1 MCIVREK
8 DYGIPLEDFPVE
20 LKRQVRELLRWK
32 RAEYSRGRPKS
43 GHHREITSKRLEHVI
58 CALYGFTVNI
68 RGESG
73 VNSLAEL
80 IQEQTIGELVEWS
93 INERKVKGQ
102 SLQVNLGTLCAAMH
116 QHPAYKS
123 MDLTWFRPLLDGIPM
138 ERESELK
145 RRKAEKYLEYD
156 VVASIPGKIRAER
169 PAAAKKGK
177 SRAALLVMQELLMK
191 WFTVLPW
198 RQRNVRQCRIDGPTP
213 NLFKGKIPPFSDI
226 EKPEWVIQEEQS
238 NPEAEFWQFH
248 FSPDE
253 TKTGIEVEA
262 LLPRQLIGLLEE
274 YLKDFRP
281 CLLNGPDP
289 ETLFLN
295 QAGNPMAQ
303 NQVTE
308 TVCALTLR
316 HGGRRVSP
324 HPFRDIVA
332 YTWLKAHPKD
342 FLTLSKM
349 LWHSDVNTTI
359 RIYGSRFN
367 ESTGVC
373 AMEGWLDDREA
384 KSK

>member
-1 MCIVREK
+1 
-8 DYGIPLEDFPVE
+8 
-20 LKRQVRELLRWK
+20 
-32 RAEYSRGRPKS
+32 
-43 GHHREITSKRLEHVI
+43 
-58 CALYGFTVNI
+58 
-68 RGESG
+68 
-73 VNSLAEL
+73 
-80 IQEQTIGELVEWS
+80 
-93 INERKVKGQ
+93 
-102 SLQVNLGTLCAAMH
+102 
-116 QHPAYKS
+116 
-123 MDLTWFRPLLDGIPM
+123 M

-238 NPEAEFWQFH
+238 NSEAEFWQFH

-281 CLLNGPDP
+281 CP
-289 ETLFLN
+289 
-295 QAGNPMAQ
+295 
-303 NQVTE
+303 
-308 TVCALTLR
+308 
-316 HGGRRVSP
+316 S
-324 HPFRDIVA
+324 
-332 YTWLKAHPKD
+332 
-342 FLTLSKM
+342 
-349 LWHSDVNTTI
+349 
-359 RIYGSRFN
+359 
-367 ESTGVC
+367 
-373 AMEGWLDDREA
+373 
-384 KSK
+384 